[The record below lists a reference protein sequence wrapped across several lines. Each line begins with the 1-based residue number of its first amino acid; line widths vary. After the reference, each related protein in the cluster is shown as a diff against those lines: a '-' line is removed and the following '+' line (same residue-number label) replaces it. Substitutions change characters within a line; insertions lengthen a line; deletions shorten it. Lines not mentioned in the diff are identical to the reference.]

1 MKIQPSSK
9 TLYAIMLS
17 LGVGYTLFALVTAV
31 FHLGIPQPVFK
42 EISLWVFMIVAIMFF
57 YNRQVQK
64 KEAAKKAEE
73 EENATQ
79 AKTSEPQD
87 NPPSAK

>member
-1 MKIQPSSK
+1 MKIQLSSK

-17 LGVGYTLFALVTAV
+17 LGVGYTLLALVTAV

-42 EISLWVFMIVAIMFF
+42 EISLWVFMIVAALFF

-73 EENATQ
+73 EEK
-79 AKTSEPQD
+79 AKEADSSETR
-87 NPPSAK
+87 NIPPST